1 MKRGLSAREIAL
13 FGMLGTMMYA
23 AKVAMAALPN
33 IEPVSLMVML
43 LAVCLGWRGLFS
55 VYLYVFLEYALW
67 GIDLWSV
74 CYVYVW
80 LILFIAARGMQRMRS
95 PLGWAILSGGFGLL
109 FGVLCAPVYLL
120 TGGWSTAI
128 SWWIA
133 GIPMDLIH
141 GISNFVIALVLFE
154 PLRLWLERLSRW
166 WKRHEKT

>member
-1 MKRGLSAREIAL
+1 MSAREIAL

-33 IEPVSLMVML
+33 IEPVSLLVML

-67 GIDLWSV
+67 GIDLWSA

-80 LILFIAARGMQRMRS
+80 LILFVMARGMRRMRS
-95 PLGWAILSGGFGLL
+95 PLGWAILSGSFGLL
-109 FGVLCAPVYLL
+109 FGMLCAPVYLL
-120 TGGWSTAI
+120 TGGWSAAI

-141 GISNFVIALVLFE
+141 GISNFVIALILFE
-154 PLRLWLERLSRW
+154 PLRLWLERLNRW
-166 WKRHEKT
+166 WDRHEKT